1 MDRWLTIEQ
10 IAKYLQVSRF
20 KIYELAQKGKIPASK
35 VGRMWRFKKERIDDW
50 LKKQENNLSK
60 R

>member
-10 IAKYLQVSRF
+10 VAKYLQVSRD
-20 KIYELAQKGKIPASK
+20 KIYKLAQQGKIPASK
-35 VGRMWRFKKERIDDW
+35 VGRMWRFKKDKIDAWLER
-50 LKKQENNLSK
+50 QENT